1 MPLLR
6 QLPVGLDDLLLVG
19 APKQGQWRQR
29 GRPPDSAAEASDR
42 LPADA
47 EDLVV
52 IPLLGDFQQFL
63 RSLQTF
69 FDFLLVIKVQ
79 RLFVVLHS

>member
-1 MPLLR
+1 MISCLLALLNKDSGVR
-6 QLPVGLDDLLLVG
+6 EEGHLILP
-19 APKQGQWRQR
+19 PK
-29 GRPPDSAAEASDR
+29 PSDW

-79 RLFVVLHS
+79 RLFVVFHS